1 MARRGNIFFFVSDIL
16 QLINTPYCSSAMLSI
31 IVHLVARGHFLKTE
45 SWKRGRKRAVLFLS
59 TKNDSHSLIKL
70 PASQGSRGLWRPLN
84 RAGTGVSGHGGQR
97 VASAGPAR
105 LFLPPKQ
112 WLPDPMMLRTVWA
125 VFVEMAIPR
134 PPTPSP
140 RITSSARGLRPQRG

>member
-1 MARRGNIFFFVSDIL
+1 MSDIL
-16 QLINTPYCSSAMLSI
+16 QLINTAYCYSTILSI

-105 LFLPPKQ
+105 LFLPPLTTTPKQ
-112 WLPDPMMLRTVWA
+112 WLPDPMMLRTIWA
-125 VFVEMAIPR
+125 VFVEMAIPT

-140 RITSSARGLRPQRG
+140 RIISSARGLRPQRG